1 MAVEFIRFLIG
12 FRRHV
17 WQPDRCEG
25 GHVVMEWYLAFAF
38 LLGLV
43 ISFMALGVPVA
54 FAFIATNFIAV
65 YVFTGFDVSALVQVA
80 DNSTQLISRFIL
92 GPVPMFILMGSL
104 FFHTGLAIK
113 VFDGLDAIFGRLPGR
128 LCYLTVA
135 GGAIFSTLD
144 RVLNGQH
151 SNARLAD
158 GA

>member
-1 MAVEFIRFLIG
+1 
-12 FRRHV
+12 
-17 WQPDRCEG
+17 
-25 GHVVMEWYLAFAF
+25 MEWYWAFAL
-38 LLGLV
+38 LLGMV

-54 FAFIATNFIAV
+54 FAFIMTNFLAV
-65 YVFTGFDVSALVQVA
+65 LIFAGAGGLIQVV

-135 GGAIFSTLD
+135 GGAIFSTLT
-144 RVLNGQH
+144 G
-151 SNARLAD
+151 S
-158 GA
+158 